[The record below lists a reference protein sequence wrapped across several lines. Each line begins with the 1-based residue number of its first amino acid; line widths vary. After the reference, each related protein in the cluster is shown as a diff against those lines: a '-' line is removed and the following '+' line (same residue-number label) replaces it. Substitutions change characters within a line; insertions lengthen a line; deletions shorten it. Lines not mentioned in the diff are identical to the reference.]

1 MCSLH
6 TTCNCFVMP
15 SYGEA
20 WCIPAFEAM
29 GFGNVPICSNVG
41 GPADYLKDGGGFLIP
56 ARSEPVFGMMETF
69 NDIYTGQ
76 ENWWSVDV
84 LAMQQKMRKV
94 FEMWKDDKEGYL
106 KIQQQ
111 GRLSAEKYSYQNV
124 GKIIKREL
132 ENAS

>member
-1 MCSLH
+1 
-6 TTCNCFVMP
+6 
-15 SYGEA
+15 
-20 WCIPAFEAM
+20 
-29 GFGNVPICSNVG
+29 
-41 GPADYLKDGGGFLIP
+41 
-56 ARSEPVFGMMETF
+56 MMETF